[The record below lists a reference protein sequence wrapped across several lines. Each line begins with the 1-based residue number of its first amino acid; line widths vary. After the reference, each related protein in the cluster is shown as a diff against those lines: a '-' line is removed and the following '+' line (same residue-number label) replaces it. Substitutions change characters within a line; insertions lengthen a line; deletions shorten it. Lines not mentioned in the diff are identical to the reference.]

1 MNGNR
6 IAHLV
11 EEDLIHDAHRD
22 DFHHFTRMLQAQKI
36 SAIFSD
42 EQKDPDIK
50 DHENYQDLLENISLS
65 EELQKYYVVSW
76 ITLCVQEGLKRK
88 LPEFDLINLQRQ
100 TFLDLSET
108 EGLSEIQEIMKRFE
122 NRLRSLYRKHRS
134 NIEYS
139 VNVRHAI
146 NLIRTRYNKKLSCEE
161 IARSLH
167 LSRSHL
173 SRQFHKETG
182 KTLTEYIL
190 QVKMEHAEEM
200 LKTDA
205 FSLQQISLSL
215 GYDSYPYFSKRFKD
229 HFGCSPEQF
238 IAQYHK

>member
-1 MNGNR
+1 M
-6 IAHLV
+6 I

-22 DFHHFTRMLQAQKI
+22 DFHRFTKILQEQKI
-36 SAIFSD
+36 AAIFSD
-42 EQKDPDIK
+42 QQENLSIE
-50 DHENYQDLLENISLS
+50 DHENYQDLLENISLNRD
-65 EELQKYYVVSW
+65 LQKYYIVSW
-76 ITLCVQEGLKRK
+76 ITLCIQEGLTRK

-100 TFLDLSET
+100 TFLELSET
-108 EGLSEIQEIMKRFE
+108 EDLPEIQRIMSEFE
-122 NRLRSLYRKHRS
+122 TNLRSLFQKHHS
-134 NIEYS
+134 NIDYS
-139 VNVRHAI
+139 TNVRHAI
-146 NLIRTRYNKKLSCEE
+146 NHIHTGYNKKLSCEE

-182 KTLTEYIL
+182 KTLSQYIL
-190 QVKMEHAEEM
+190 QVKMEHATEM
-200 LKTDA
+200 LKTNA
-205 FSLQQISLSL
+205 FTLHEISLSL